1 MENRKKDKRKFWESK
16 NPNMPVPIF
25 SSGYDMG
32 ALLRVPLYFGRKDET
47 QPHIYLARPCSCFVN
62 AIRFPP
68 SPAMMW
74 KHKSLWPGWRMCWY
88 ESFPWKNRCSL
99 AKQIRQKEEKIYK
112 VTRRNHGRGSLPVLY
127 LYVRFMISYLFMLFL
142 FCFVLFFIHFFFI
155 LWTYF

>member
-1 MENRKKDKRKFWESK
+1 
-16 NPNMPVPIF
+16 MPVPIF
-25 SSGYDMG
+25 SSGDDMG

-47 QPHIYLARPCSCFVN
+47 QPHIYLVRPCPCFVN

-99 AKQIRQKEEKIYK
+99 AKQIKKEKTERNRKIIVLK
-112 VTRRNHGRGSLPVLY
+112 SEWFAMSLPGISKNAVL
-127 LYVRFMISYLFMLFL
+127 LEDVVEIVAANVSPGSRGGALWQQFNVRIAAMRS
-142 FCFVLFFIHFFFI
+142 
-155 LWTYF
+155 